1 MKTDLEKM
9 SREELVEM
17 ILKLNEDKTELEQQ
31 VNETRNE
38 LEELRVPH
46 RDMMIRMEELIAKYE
61 ELVREKRALEV
72 RPFIPKSEKLKE
84 EDLVINEIEEV
95 KEKKKRRTPSE
106 NFLSQLKKAY
116 LGEADDVILDYDFEG
131 NGISRDSVKL
141 FGKDETYKLEYQP
154 GSFRVKRILK
164 NKYRDGE
171 HIYEADS
178 SADPFP
184 HSPLTPSLAANI
196 LNMKYELGVPFYRY
210 SQYLSQKGMTISE
223 ADICHW
229 AAKSMELL
237 EPLYDRLFQT
247 LISTDI
253 NVLHIDET
261 PLKVINE
268 EKTKCY
274 MFVYATSFWE
284 APIYIYSFSDTR
296 STGETKEILKD
307 YKGYVICDGYPGYD
321 SLPDQGIKV
330 QRCMIHARRYFN
342 DCLIDLPLD
351 EMKKNPAYR
360 TIELM
365 GKLFNLEKKFRD
377 KKYTAPRIQQ
387 ERNKPYYLK
396 CIEKLDQQIDSID
409 PKLNSTLKKAV
420 NYYKNN
426 RTELYTYLE
435 NGYVEMENNLAE
447 RVVKPFV
454 IARKSFLFC
463 KTADGADV
471 TAKLFSIV
479 QTARANGLKSE
490 QYLSYCLEN
499 IRKVPVEE
507 LLPWNEKIP
516 AEIRISRRDLS
527 AQNR

>member
-1 MKTDLEKM
+1 
-9 SREELVEM
+9 
-17 ILKLNEDKTELEQQ
+17 
-31 VNETRNE
+31 
-38 LEELRVPH
+38 
-46 RDMMIRMEELIAKYE
+46 
-61 ELVREKRALEV
+61 
-72 RPFIPKSEKLKE
+72 
-84 EDLVINEIEEV
+84 
-95 KEKKKRRTPSE
+95 
-106 NFLSQLKKAY
+106 
-116 LGEADDVILDYDFEG
+116 
-131 NGISRDSVKL
+131 
-141 FGKDETYKLEYQP
+141 
-154 GSFRVKRILK
+154 
-164 NKYRDGE
+164 
-171 HIYEADS
+171 
-178 SADPFP
+178 
-184 HSPLTPSLAANI
+184 
-196 LNMKYELGVPFYRY
+196 
-210 SQYLSQKGMTISE
+210 
-223 ADICHW
+223 
-229 AAKSMELL
+229 
-237 EPLYDRLFQT
+237 
-247 LISTDI
+247 
-253 NVLHIDET
+253 
-261 PLKVINE
+261 
-268 EKTKCY
+268 
-274 MFVYATSFWE
+274 
-284 APIYIYSFSDTR
+284 
-296 STGETKEILKD
+296 
-307 YKGYVICDGYPGYD
+307 
-321 SLPDQGIKV
+321 
-330 QRCMIHARRYFN
+330 MIHARRYFN

-396 CIEKLDQQIDSID
+396 CMEKLDQQIDSID

-426 RTELYTYLE
+426 RKELYTYLE